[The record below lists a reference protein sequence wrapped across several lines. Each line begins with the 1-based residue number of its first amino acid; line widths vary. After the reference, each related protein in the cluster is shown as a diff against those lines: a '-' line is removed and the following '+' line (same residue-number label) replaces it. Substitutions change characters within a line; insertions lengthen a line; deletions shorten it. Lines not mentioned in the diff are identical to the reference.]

1 MQDNDELPMRELHH
15 QKNMYSTYSRDEVG
29 SQTTNTSID
38 TQTLQIM
45 FDGNQQQ
52 VMGHHH
58 PSTYEQTDSLGSCS
72 ESHSFKNLHH
82 QGSNDHLYYQTTE
95 MGMNADGPYHQTSI
109 GFEGHQHQQPNNDVF
124 IYEQT

>member
-1 MQDNDELPMRELHH
+1 MQDDDEPHGGHH
-15 QKNMYSTYSRDEVG
+15 QKNINSTYSRDEVG

-52 VMGHHH
+52 LMAHH
-58 PSTYEQTDSLGSCS
+58 PSGGYEQTDSLGSCS

-82 QGSNDHLYYQTTE
+82 H
-95 MGMNADGPYHQTSI
+95 
-109 GFEGHQHQQPNNDVF
+109 
-124 IYEQT
+124 

>member
-1 MQDNDELPMRELHH
+1 MQDYDELPMREVHH
-15 QKNMYSTYSRDEVG
+15 QKNMYSTYSRDEAG

-52 VMGHHH
+52 MMAHH

-82 QGSNDHLYYQTTE
+82 HQGSNDHLYYQTTTE
-95 MGMNADGPYHQTSI
+95 MGMNADGPYHQTSV
-109 GFEGHQHQQPNNDVF
+109 GFEGH
-124 IYEQT
+124 